1 MATKDDSLPVT
12 GHRTLGVYQRPSTG
26 EKHVLFYPTT
36 TASTASS
43 EERRSWPQ
51 ESTSTSQQNVSF
63 YLFFMGLGELF

>member
-1 MATKDDSLPVT
+1 MATKDDAFPVT
-12 GHRTLGVYQRPSTG
+12 GHRTLGIYQRPATG

-36 TASTASS
+36 TAPAASS

-63 YLFFMGLGELF
+63 CFYF